1 MISEVDI
8 LSANWWAWE
17 IEKAVRR
24 RTKKQNVGKV
34 LDPWN
39 AEEEEE
45 KEEKPKMYLLSSNQY
60 ERVENRV
67 CVVWCWYILKLKLNF
82 GGKVCTKKQKGA
94 WEKRVLR
101 KDKIGRRC
109 LGFTLENNNNA
120 ATKRRWFSLS
130 LKQM

>member
-1 MISEVDI
+1 MQV
-8 LSANWWAWE
+8 
-17 IEKAVRR
+17 
-24 RTKKQNVGKV
+24 KV

-45 KEEKPKMYLLSSNQY
+45 KEEKPKMYLLSSNHY
-60 ERVENRV
+60 ERVENR
-67 CVVWCWYILKLKLNF
+67 VWCWYILKLKLNF